1 VFSESQPHMNRHDS
15 IFLGLLLLCL
25 CGLVHCWVW
34 WFRIGRRQPGK
45 RTGRSVAALAYG
57 TLLPLLLIGLVPRCY
72 IPLGENLIVGL
83 PFVATGLILA
93 SMGEGRLRQLLAVYV
108 LMCFLMF
115 VVDGPSPPPDR
126 RPKTNQTAGEQKGCQ
141 PSGL

>member
-83 PFVATGLILA
+83 PFVDVLSNVRCGRSVSA
-93 SMGEGRLRQLLAVYV
+93 S
-108 LMCFLMF
+108 
-115 VVDGPSPPPDR
+115 
-126 RPKTNQTAGEQKGCQ
+126 
-141 PSGL
+141 

>member
-15 IFLGLLLLCL
+15 IFLGLLLSCL
-25 CGLVHCWVW
+25 CGLGYCWVW

-45 RTGRSVAALAYG
+45 RTGRALMSLVYA
-57 TLLPLLLIGLVPRCY
+57 TLLPLLFIGLVPRCY

-93 SMGEGRLRQLLAVYV
+93 LRGEGKLRRLLAMYV

-115 VVDGPSPPPDR
+115 VVASPSSRPDR
-126 RPKTNQTAGEQKGCQ
+126 RPETNQTAGEPKGCQ
-141 PSGL
+141 PGGL

>member
-1 VFSESQPHMNRHDS
+1 MFSESQPHMNRHDS

-115 VVDGPSPPPDR
+115 VVDGQSPPPDR
-126 RPKTNQTAGEQKGCQ
+126 RPKTNQTAGEQKGL
-141 PSGL
+141 PA

>member
-115 VVDGPSPPPDR
+115 LVASPSSPPDR
-126 RPKTNQTAGEQKGCQ
+126 TPTTKQTAAGPRGC
-141 PSGL
+141 PRGGL